1 MAVDNHPLKSR
12 QLESINGPLSTVI
25 YIYIYVYI
33 YIHICIYVCVY
44 VPTTPGIKMKHDT
57 FLPAVSASAQRLM
70 GDPSLR
76 CLTCGGKF
84 GAPVSDLRCELC
96 SLVFR
101 FQDVVS
107 SDRFPATGGQFV
119 VPDLR
124 SLYLKSLEVCDSYL
138 RFQQGDKESPRTQE
152 GEAKKEEPDK
162 QLLTTPKVKPPVK
175 KELADEKEEKKVF
188 KEEDV
193 KRAKSPEQRIEAEV
207 RKENKERKTTSRDRE
222 GDVRA
227 RSSGIHRRRE
237 RTRSASRRPRG
248 DKERKPRRG
257 DSQDRRSPLVR
268 DRRGR
273 SGERRRGG
281 EADGGRRRSSP
292 LRPRSPSGP
301 PPPRT
306 EERRWSGPIP
316 AYYSRGQEE
325 YRDERRQPQNKGA
338 KKRRQQ
344 ALFSEFK
351 AWRKRYK
358 CQEGR

>member
-1 MAVDNHPLKSR
+1 MGISGDIH
-12 QLESINGPLSTVI
+12 I
-25 YIYIYVYI
+25 YIYIHTCIHGYI
-33 YIHICIYVCVY
+33 YIYTHIDLAQVVLQEVVPQSPTANTTPHSPQSLRQHFNLFSHQHLRAVSPQVPCHAQGRHVRTLGHMPTDNDVLSESTCAQQAKNVRCKPYIDN

-237 RTRSASRRPRG
+237 KDAECI
-248 DKERKPRRG
+248 KE
-257 DSQDRRSPLVR
+257 
-268 DRRGR
+268 
-273 SGERRRGG
+273 
-281 EADGGRRRSSP
+281 A
-292 LRPRSPSGP
+292 
-301 PPPRT
+301 
-306 EERRWSGPIP
+306 
-316 AYYSRGQEE
+316 
-325 YRDERRQPQNKGA
+325 ERRQREEA
-338 KKRRQQ
+338 K
-344 ALFSEFK
+344 
-351 AWRKRYK
+351 
-358 CQEGR
+358 EGRLPG